1 MAVPVSIG
9 QLGHIMM
16 GVVDSIMVGN
26 VGAVQLAAA
35 SLVNGLFALML
46 VLGIGMTLAI
56 TPLVAIAKGS
66 KNFDEC
72 GVVLRQSLIVNTLF
86 SFLLVLMIF
95 GISYLI
101 KYLDQPIE
109 VVAEAESYI
118 RILGFSLIPVML
130 FQSYRQFLEG
140 LSFVRPPMLI
150 TIIAN
155 VFNGFFNWIFIYGN
169 LGFEAMGLDGAGW
182 ATLLTRSLM
191 AAALVAHVLSSRKYK
206 RFDPTFNY
214 KKLDLPIMKKIVNI
228 GLPSGLQ
235 YFLEVGAFAFGAI
248 MIGWIGSIQLAAHQ
262 IAINL
267 ASVSYMIVLGIA
279 TAGTI
284 RVGNYLGEENYVE
297 TRRSGFAA
305 IILAVS
311 IMGTFGA
318 SFIILRKF
326 LPTLYI
332 SEEPV
337 IALASSLLI
346 VAGLFQLS
354 DGTQATGL
362 GVLRGLTDV
371 KIPTLYTFVAYWI
384 IGIPV
389 AYIFGFWLDL
399 GAIGVWIGFSAGLTV
414 IALLLLYRFH
424 RKTRQTKLT

>member
-1 MAVPVSIG
+1 
-9 QLGHIMM
+9 MM

-26 VGAVQLAAA
+26 LGAVPLAAA

-72 GVVLRQSLIVNTLF
+72 GIVLRQSLIVNSFF
-86 SFLLVLMIF
+86 SILLVLMIF
-95 GISYLI
+95 GVSFLI
-101 KYLDQPIE
+101 PHLNQPE
-109 VVAEAESYI
+109 AVVIQAESYL
-118 RILGFSLIPVML
+118 RILGFSLIPIML

-140 LSFVRPPMLI
+140 LSYVRPPMVI
-150 TIIAN
+150 TIFAN
-155 VFNGFFNWIFIYGN
+155 IFNAFFNWIFIYGK
-169 LGFEAMGLDGAGW
+169 LGFEPMGLDGAGW
-182 ATLLTRSLM
+182 ATLFTRSLM
-191 AAALVAHVLSSRKYK
+191 GIALMLHVLNNEKYK
-206 RFDPTFNY
+206 SFDPTFNY
-214 KKLDLPIMKKIVNI
+214 KNFNIPMIKKIINI
-228 GLPSGLQ
+228 GLPSGFQ

-248 MIGWIGSIQLAAHQ
+248 MIGWLGSIPLAAHQ

-267 ASVSYMIVLGIA
+267 ASVSYMIILGIS

-284 RVGNYLGEENYVE
+284 RVGNYLGEKNPVD

-305 IILAVS
+305 IVLALM
-311 IMGTFGA
+311 IMGTFGLT
-318 SFIILRKF
+318 FILLRNF
-326 LPTLYI
+326 LPMIYI
-332 SEEPV
+332 DEQPV
-337 IALASSLLI
+337 IWLAADLLI

-371 KIPTLYTFVAYWI
+371 KVPTILTFISYWI

-389 AYIFGFWLDL
+389 AYLCGFIFNL
-399 GAIGVWIGFSAGLTV
+399 GAIGVWIGYSAGLTV

-424 RKTRQTKLT
+424 KKTAIKA